1 MAFSKQGLYD
11 QLIFEQHSPE
21 AAQYAVDTIDADW
34 NQQALKSARF
44 YRESMAMSHG
54 AIYDQLTSEAEGY
67 SASEAQFA
75 IDNL

>member
-1 MAFSKQGLYD
+1 MGSEMCIRD
-11 QLIFEQHSPE
+11 RHSPE